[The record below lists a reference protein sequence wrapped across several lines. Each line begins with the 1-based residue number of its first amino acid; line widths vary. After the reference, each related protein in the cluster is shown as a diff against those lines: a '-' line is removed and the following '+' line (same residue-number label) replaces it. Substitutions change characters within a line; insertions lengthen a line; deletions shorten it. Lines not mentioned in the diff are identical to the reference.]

1 MQACL
6 QKLHEA
12 GERGKNIVDHAVFVS
27 APISTSKET
36 WEPMRE
42 VVSGRLVNAHCHTD
56 WILLLMYK
64 FNMLDPMTRL
74 AGLSIVKRVKGVE
87 NYNVS
92 NLRHAHLPDEI
103 SRVLDEIDLQE

>member
-1 MQACL
+1 
-6 QKLHEA
+6 
-12 GERGKNIVDHAVFVS
+12 
-27 APISTSKET
+27 
-36 WEPMRE
+36 
-42 VVSGRLVNAHCHTD
+42 
-56 WILLLMYK
+56 
-64 FNMLDPMTRL
+64 MLDPMTRL

>member
-12 GERGKNIVDHAVFVS
+12 GERGKNIVDRAVFVS

-42 VVSGRLVNAHCHTD
+42 VVSGRLVNVHCHTD

>member
-1 MQACL
+1 
-6 QKLHEA
+6 
-12 GERGKNIVDHAVFVS
+12 
-27 APISTSKET
+27 
-36 WEPMRE
+36 MRE
-42 VVSGRLVNAHCHTD
+42 VVSGRLVNVHCHTD

>member
-1 MQACL
+1 M
-6 QKLHEA
+6 
-12 GERGKNIVDHAVFVS
+12 
-27 APISTSKET
+27 
-36 WEPMRE
+36 
-42 VVSGRLVNAHCHTD
+42 HCHTD

-87 NYNVS
+87 NYRVS